1 MGAVLVHIDLE
12 AGLPHASSLA
22 ALAAGRAVASSW
34 GAALYASFVMQA
46 PAAADN
52 APRVMTAKIPG
63 IAAARTALA
72 RAGADKLVVALTPA
86 PVDALWA
93 AVGSAWQAVLD
104 HLRPRLVLFGAD
116 APSAP
121 ELGPRTGAR
130 IGARFL
136 ARARAVGSDAV
147 ELRDRDGGYV
157 RADDGGAA
165 VVLVGATRA
174 ADAGGDDEIHVIPLA
189 VPGGADPR
197 IEIAGS
203 ASAELLHASGV
214 VIALGDEAGADP
226 EIVAGAQRLASLLG
240 AHVIRGAPRS
250 TAIAP
255 ELCIAVGTP
264 VIDLAGSASLVR
276 IGTGG
281 GKGVDG
287 ALTGPPAT
295 SLAGLSRALE
305 VL

>member
-1 MGAVLVHIDLE
+1 MAAVLVHIDLE

-22 ALAAGRAVASSW
+22 ALGAGREVASSW
-34 GAALYASFVMQA
+34 GAALYAAFVMQA
-46 PAAADN
+46 PAAADT
-52 APRVMTAKIPG
+52 PRVMTAKIPG
-63 IAAARTALA
+63 IAAARSALA

-121 ELGPRTGAR
+121 ELAPRTGAR
-130 IGARFL
+130 IGARL
-136 ARARAVGSDAV
+136 LSRARAVGSDVV

-165 VVLVGATRA
+165 VVLVGGTRTSE
-174 ADAGGDDEIHVIPLA
+174 AGGDEIHVIPLA

-203 ASAELLHASGV
+203 APAELLHASGV
-214 VIALGDEAGADP
+214 VVALGDEAGADH
-226 EIVAGAQRLASLLG
+226 EVVAGAQHLASVLG
-240 AHVIRGAPRS
+240 AQLIRGAPRG

-255 ELCIAVGTP
+255 ELCIAVGMP

-276 IGTGG
+276 IGTAG

-295 SLAGLSRALE
+295 SLAELARALE
-305 VL
+305 DA